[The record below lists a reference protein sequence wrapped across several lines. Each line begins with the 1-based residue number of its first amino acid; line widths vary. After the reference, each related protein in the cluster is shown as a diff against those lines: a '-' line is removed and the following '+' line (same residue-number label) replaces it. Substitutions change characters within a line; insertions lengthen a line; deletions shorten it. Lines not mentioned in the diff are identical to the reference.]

1 MEKEL
6 QLPTQP
12 IYTSLIDC
20 LHSLT
25 NNNSKPTQP
34 IINKRK
40 DKFNTEEELDIIL
53 NRLKRTKNY

>member
-1 MEKEL
+1 MEKQL

-20 LHSLT
+20 LQSLT

-34 IINKRK
+34 TNKRK

>member
-1 MEKEL
+1 MEKQL

-20 LHSLT
+20 LQSLT
-25 NNNSKPTQP
+25 NNNSKHTQP
-34 IINKRK
+34 INKTK

-53 NRLKRTKNY
+53 NRLKRTKIY

>member
-1 MEKEL
+1 MEKQL

-34 IINKRK
+34 INKRK
-40 DKFNTEEELDIIL
+40 DKFNTEEELDLIL
-53 NRLKRTKNY
+53 SKMKKK

>member
-25 NNNSKPTQP
+25 NNNNKPTQP
-34 IINKRK
+34 INKTK

-53 NRLKRTKNY
+53 CRLRMKK